1 VIPMFT
7 VHRVSRAGFLAVAV
21 AASLAATSPAWATPP
36 APTTYNNANVQIL
49 GGDARAVSACVVL
62 AKTSIRHHR
71 RAPQTQMCNNFS
83 EADAGSA
90 NLRHV
95 SVFIDQEGGSG
106 HRTRTVNNADVTIA
120 GGDATAVASCLAYLG
135 NHASAEQTQECENTA
150 VATGGDA
157 NLQNVDI
164 TIIQTH

>member
-1 VIPMFT
+1 MFT

-36 APTTYNNANVQIL
+36 APTTYNNADVRIL
-49 GGDARAVSACVVL
+49 GGGAHTANVCVAL

-71 RAPQTQMCNNFS
+71 PAPQSQTCSNFA

-95 SVFIDQEGGSG
+95 SLFIDQEGTGGG
-106 HRTRTVNNADVTIA
+106 HRTRTVNNANVVIQ
-120 GGDATAVASCLAYLG
+120 GGDADAFGSCFAYLG
-135 NHASAEQTQECENTA
+135 GHASAEQTQQCDNTS

-157 NLQNVDI
+157 NLKDVDI
-164 TIIQTH
+164 TIIQTS